1 MKIDKENIFSVTEIT
16 KHLQNVVEE
25 NIPNL
30 YVEGEISNFT
40 HHRSGHIYFSLKD
53 NNSTLRC
60 VFFKY
65 ANKSLNFQPK
75 VGDNV
80 ICGGKLTVYVKGGSY
95 QLNVK
100 KMLPSGIGE
109 LQLKFEELKKKL
121 MGEGLFDEKLKKQIP
136 KFPESIGVV
145 TSSTGAA
152 IEDIKNVI
160 TRRYPVK
167 IFLYPA
173 NVQGEKAAKDI
184 IDGINYFKR
193 EKPVDLII
201 IGRGGGSQEDL
212 FCFNDEKLART
223 IFKADIPIVSAVG
236 HEIDFTIS
244 DFVSDLRA
252 PTPSAAAELA
262 VPNKTDILNHLR
274 SLRNSLRASI
284 NQFFYS
290 KKLEIQELENR
301 LDSFHPKNL
310 VADMHKRLDNAIL
323 RLISSTKVQVNRYKK
338 RSELLSNELR
348 ELSPHQ
354 ALKRGYSLI
363 RKEKKLINSIT
374 QISKDEELEIILS
387 DGKCITKVKEIK
399 KEHE

>member
-1 MKIDKENIFSVTEIT
+1 MENRENIFTVSEVNSHF
-16 KHLQNVVEE
+16 KNVVEN

-30 YVEGEISNFT
+30 LVEGEISNFT

-223 IFKADIPIVSAVG
+223 IFEVDIPIISAVG

-387 DGKCITKVKEIK
+387 DGKCNAKVKEIK
-399 KEHE
+399 EHE